1 MNYENNSNGI
11 LFVIIAMALF
21 SIQDALIKFIFE
33 QAALYEIYF
42 GRILIASIILGLYIL
57 VTKRK
62 LKIKTQYPFLT
73 VIRVLLHFFAFS
85 FFFIS
90 LTYMSLA
97 MANALFFSSPFF
109 ISIFARFFL
118 KEEIGIRR
126 WYAIIFGF
134 LGIYIILDPDFR
146 DFEFKNLLPVLC
158 ALFYA
163 LSMTITKITSD
174 KDDFYT
180 QLFYFCTIALGLCM
194 IIFLIFGSGKFDNF
208 QDPTMKFIFREW
220 FTNVNFAWKY
230 IFIMGIL
237 ASISFACIFKAYS
250 SYSPSIISLF
260 EYSLIIWSVIIGF
273 IYFNDTPSFRTFL
286 GIILII
292 GAGIYIYFREKL
304 KKQNVALTLPI
315 RR

>member
-1 MNYENNSNGI
+1 
-11 LFVIIAMALF
+11 
-21 SIQDALIKFIFE
+21 
-33 QAALYEIYF
+33 
-42 GRILIASIILGLYIL
+42 LYIL

-62 LKIKTQYPFLT
+62 LKIKTEYPFLT